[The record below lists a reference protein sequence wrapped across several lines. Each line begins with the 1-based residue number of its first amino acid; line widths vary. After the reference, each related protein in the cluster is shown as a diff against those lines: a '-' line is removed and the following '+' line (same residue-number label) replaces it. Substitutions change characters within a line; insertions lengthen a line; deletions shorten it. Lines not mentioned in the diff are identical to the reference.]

1 MGIAA
6 WVAGLAGFALLVT
19 GVVLISV
26 PIGLIVAGAIG
37 LIVAGVL
44 LMLWALLADIAAARA
59 ARATQP
65 KE

>member
-1 MGIAA
+1 MKFMGIAA

-26 PIGLIVAGAIG
+26 PIGLIVAG
-37 LIVAGVL
+37 VL